1 MSFLDKFKGKGRD
14 ADRRDDDL
22 ASMFDE
28 VVPVQPDDMVLAGAG
43 AGAGGGGRALA
54 VDLAAPTE
62 TPVQHAAPS
71 NRHSLNRTFSPNISD
86 NINFSIVQTP
96 RSRLA
101 NSG

>member
-43 AGAGGGGRALA
+43 AGAGVMR
-54 VDLAAPTE
+54 
-62 TPVQHAAPS
+62 
-71 NRHSLNRTFSPNISD
+71 SP
-86 NINFSIVQTP
+86 
-96 RSRLA
+96 R
-101 NSG
+101 